1 MLKREDGEIDWR
13 RSAREIYNRMRG
25 FTPWPGAYT
34 EFRRQ
39 TCHLQGRPVE
49 GETSSE
55 APGTLLVHKEGLRAV
70 CGAATI
76 LELNHVKVEGRKQ
89 ISAME
94 FAHGAR
100 LLIGERFGK
109 P

>member
-1 MLKREDGEIDWR
+1 
-13 RSAREIYNRMRG
+13 
-25 FTPWPGAYT
+25 
-34 EFRRQ
+34 
-39 TCHLQGRPVE
+39 
-49 GETSSE
+49 
-55 APGTLLVHKEGLRAV
+55 VHKEGLRAV

-94 FAHGAR
+94 FARGAR
-100 LLIGERFGK
+100 LHIGERFGK